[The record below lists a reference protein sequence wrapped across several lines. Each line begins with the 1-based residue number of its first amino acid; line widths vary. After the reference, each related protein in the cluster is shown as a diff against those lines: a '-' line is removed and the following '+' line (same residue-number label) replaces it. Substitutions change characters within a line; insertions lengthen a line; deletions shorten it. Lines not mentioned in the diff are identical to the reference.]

1 MKRIIAALLTAIL
14 ILGAFTA
21 CGGVG
26 GNNRIVGTWKL
37 TKAKISG
44 IEVPTDRFGVDV
56 SFTFEKDGSCSV
68 TGLQQGQPLKNVKLS
83 FDGSTVKIGTDKLNV
98 IEMEYQNGM
107 LKMIES
113 RSGVEMTFEKQN

>member
-1 MKRIIAALLTAIL
+1 MKRIIAALLAAVL
-14 ILGAFTA
+14 FLGACTA
-21 CGGVG
+21 CSSIG
-26 GNNRIVGTWKL
+26 GNSRIVGTWKL
-37 TKAKISG
+37 TKAKIGG
-44 IEVPTDRFGVDV
+44 IEVSADKFGVNV

-68 TGLQQGQPLKNVKLS
+68 TGLQQGQPLKNVKWS

>member
-1 MKRIIAALLTAIL
+1 MKRIIAALLAAVL
-14 ILGAFTA
+14 LLGAFIA

-26 GNNRIVGTWKL
+26 GNSRIVGTWKL

-68 TGLQQGQPLKNVKLS
+68 TGLNQGQPLKNVKWT
-83 FDGSTVKIGTDKLNV
+83 FDGSTVQIGTGGSNT
-98 IEMEYQNGM
+98 IEMEYKDGT

-113 RSGVEMTFEKQN
+113 RTGVELIFEKQN